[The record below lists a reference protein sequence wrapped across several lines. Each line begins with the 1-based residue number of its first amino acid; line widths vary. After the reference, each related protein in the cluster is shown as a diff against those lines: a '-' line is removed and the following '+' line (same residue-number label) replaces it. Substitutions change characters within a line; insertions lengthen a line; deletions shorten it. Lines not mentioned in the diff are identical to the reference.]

1 MKVRKTIYII
11 VLALASVAL
20 TAAAGPIIIMVN
32 GVGQANDPDRNASYQ
47 AADQDAQ
54 DNMASHC
61 PGTIISSHRAT
72 SECRNNN
79 DGSDLDNTTADWA
92 CTIGYMGQCQVN

>member
-47 AADQDAQ
+47 AADQDARQ
-54 DNMASHC
+54 YGFALSWDNHIFT
-61 PGTIISSHRAT
+61 PGY
-72 SECRNNN
+72 
-79 DGSDLDNTTADWA
+79 
-92 CTIGYMGQCQVN
+92 IGVPQQ